1 MSTGEA
7 GEGGEGD
14 VAGRGQEVRR
24 DKAQARRH
32 GGGTQVGLIINP
44 SNIIYYQLNIVKE
57 ADLASQKR
65 TSCR

>member
-32 GGGTQVGLIINP
+32 GGGTQVGLII
-44 SNIIYYQLNIVKE
+44 SKLIHQILLIIN
-57 ADLASQKR
+57 
-65 TSCR
+65 